1 MPAKAKRPKKMTVR
15 EKTERAAVKKDLQ
28 ERGLLPP
35 DKPKLNRKKFAKEVL
50 SEWKAAEE
58 KESLSFYLYRAI
70 FNMVGENM
78 RDITPEQIGILK
90 ALKIALETRKFMKGL
105 EAEGRTQYTVGEYA
119 DKVYIP
125 IIRL

>member
-58 KESLSFYLYRAI
+58 KESLSLYLYRAI
-70 FNMVGENM
+70 FNMVDENM

-119 DKVYIP
+119 DKVFIP
-125 IIRL
+125 ILRL